1 MVDYPWDG
9 WKDARGI
16 FVWFKAAVECTTTS
30 DETRGGNT
38 MDQSLSQIPNPR
50 MHNNLRRAYKTRV
63 QLCNSLYQPSTTR
76 HCQVLPVEPGTTRY
90 WITWRGICT
99 HCKFWSGK
107 IEMLETTGKLQDVL
121 GCSLACSWLA
131 SAAAGKW
138 CTGAGWQVLL
148 AGKRCTGAGKWLL
161 ASGGWFALTSPWP
174 SSHLQMQQ
182 PQGRIQVTAITG
194 DYRFKT
200 SKLR

>member
-1 MVDYPWDG
+1 MHNNLRWDER
-9 WKDARGI
+9 WKHHGP
-16 FVWFKAAVECTTTS
+16 KS
-30 DETRGGNT
+30 
-38 MDQSLSQIPNPR
+38 IPNPR
-50 MHNNLRRAYKTRV
+50 MHNNLRRAYETRV
-63 QLCNSLYQPSTTR
+63 QLCNILYQPSTTR

-90 WITWRGICT
+90 WITWGEFALTASFGQARLKCRSYREIAGCT
-99 HCKFWSGK
+99 WMQFG
-107 IEMLETTGKLQDVL
+107 LLL
-121 GCSLACSWLA
+121 
-131 SAAAGKW
+131 AGKW
-138 CTGAGWQVLL
+138 CPGAGWQVLL

-194 DYRFKT
+194 IYRFKT